1 MRLHTHP
8 KMEDDFDIPPDH
20 VIIDKHVFDALFRIH
35 GQYVTPN
42 VAVRRDAVAASSST
56 ALLALKERAELAE
69 ATLERLALD
78 ATDGYVGG
86 AQRLVLKWLQ
96 DTKANAGGHHER

>member
-1 MRLHTHP
+1 MSKP
-8 KMEDDFDIPPDH
+8 EADGGVAIES
-20 VIIDKHVFDALFRIH
+20 
-35 GQYVTPN
+35 TP
-42 VAVRRDAVAASSST
+42 
-56 ALLALKERAELAE
+56 LLACPFCGSPKERAELAE

-96 DTKANAGGHHER
+96 DTKANSPLHVLSHSGETANKRNHGAV

>member
-1 MRLHTHP
+1 MN
-8 KMEDDFDIPPDH
+8 
-20 VIIDKHVFDALFRIH
+20 DK
-35 GQYVTPN
+35 PES
-42 VAVRRDAVAASSST
+42 AAGGSSPST

-86 AQRLVLKWLQ
+86 AQGLVLKWLQ
-96 DTKANAGGHHER
+96 DTKANEIIRRGDKPSPE